1 MAARKYLLWFFGTV
15 GAAVA
20 AIFLFNLIADAYI
33 LNHRAGASVE
43 TVSGFER
50 ALKPA
55 WLAAIQPSM
64 VFIGSS
70 RVRVGFDPTLINQM
84 FHVKSFNYGASSAT
98 AYELRRYVQDAA
110 AQSSVKT
117 IIVGLDP
124 FAGDESVESFGGGF
138 DETHLAVTKTGAPT
152 PQRDWRL
159 FTSRYLSGGALG
171 MHALSVYLLSR
182 LGPNQSAAD
191 RPDLFTAYGQM
202 TRATFDHE
210 MNRRNARTMSLEPSQ
225 DSELRA
231 MLSAI
236 CAYRGNVYLFFPPD
250 NFAIVARYVT
260 NDMSGFVSF
269 KKTVLADVRRHNST
283 CANQVRLFDFMYLN
297 SVTNERL
304 SASHTRSTYY
314 EDPIHFRPPTGLM
327 LLRRMLAHGPDSNIG
342 VELSA
347 DPHANQDIEAIRAQA
362 AEWAKN

>member
-1 MAARKYLLWFFGTV
+1 MAARKYLFWFFGTV
-15 GAAVA
+15 GAAIA

-33 LNHRAGASVE
+33 LNHRASASVE

-70 RVRVGFDPTLINQM
+70 RVRVGFDPALINQI
-84 FHVKSFNYGASSAT
+84 FHLKSFNYGASSAT

-110 AQSSVKT
+110 AQPSVKT

-138 DETHLAVTKTGAPT
+138 DEAHLAVTKTGAPT

-171 MHALSVYLLSR
+171 MHALSVYLLSQ
-182 LGPNQSAAD
+182 LGTNQFAAD
-191 RPDLFTAYGQM
+191 RPDLFTAYGRM
-202 TRATFDHE
+202 TQSTFDRE
-210 MNRRNARTMSLEPSQ
+210 MNRRGARTMSLEPSE

-231 MLSAI
+231 MLSSI
-236 CAYRGNVYLFFPPD
+236 CNYRGNVYLFFPPD
-250 NFAIVARYVT
+250 DFAIVSRYVA
-260 NDMSGFVSF
+260 NDMSGFISF
-269 KKTVLADVRRHNST
+269 KKIVLTDVRRHNST

-297 SVTNERL
+297 SITNERL
-304 SASHTRSTYY
+304 NVSHTRSTYY
-314 EDPIHFRPPTGLM
+314 EDPIHFRPPTGLI
-327 LLRRMLAHGPDSNIG
+327 LLRRMLTHGSDSNIG
-342 VELSA
+342 IELSA
-347 DPHANQDIEAIRAQA
+347 DPRANEDIESIRAQTA
-362 AEWAKN
+362 KWAKN

>member
-20 AIFLFNLIADAYI
+20 AIFLFNMLSDAYI

-55 WLAAIQPSM
+55 WLAAVQPSM

-70 RVRVGFDPTLINQM
+70 RVRVGFDPTLINQV

-110 AQSSVKT
+110 AQRSVKT

-138 DETHLAVTKTGAPT
+138 DEARLAVTKTGAPT
-152 PQRDWRL
+152 PQRDWWL

-171 MHALSVYLLSR
+171 MHALSVYLLSQ
-182 LGPNQSAAD
+182 LGPNQFAAD

-202 TRATFDHE
+202 TQSTFDRE
-210 MNRRNARTMSLEPSQ
+210 MNRRGARRMSLEPSQ
-225 DSELRA
+225 DSELRT
-231 MLSAI
+231 MLSSI

-250 NFAIVARYVT
+250 NFAIIARYVA
-260 NDMSGFVSF
+260 NDMSGFISF
-269 KKTVLADVRRHNST
+269 KKIVLADVRQHNSM
-283 CANQVRLFDFMYLN
+283 CVNQVRLFDFMYLN
-297 SVTNERL
+297 SITNERL

-327 LLRRMLAHGPDSNIG
+327 LLRRMLTPDANANIG
-342 VELSA
+342 IELSA
-347 DPHANQDIEAIRAQA
+347 DPHANEDIESIRAQA

>member
-1 MAARKYLLWFFGTV
+1 
-15 GAAVA
+15 
-20 AIFLFNLIADAYI
+20 
-33 LNHRAGASVE
+33 
-43 TVSGFER
+43 
-50 ALKPA
+50 
-55 WLAAIQPSM
+55 
-64 VFIGSS
+64 
-70 RVRVGFDPTLINQM
+70 VRVGFDPTLINQM

-110 AQSSVKT
+110 AQPSVKT

-124 FAGDESVESFGGGF
+124 FAGDEAVESFGGGF
-138 DETHLAVTKTGAPT
+138 DEPRLAVTKTGAPT

-182 LGPNQSAAD
+182 LGSNQFAAD

-202 TRATFDHE
+202 TQSTFDHE

-225 DSELRA
+225 DIELRV

-250 NFAIVARYVT
+250 NFAIVARYT
-260 NDMSGFVSF
+260 ANDINGFVSF

-297 SVTNERL
+297 SITNERL

-314 EDPIHFRPPTGLM
+314 EDPIHFRPPTGLI
-327 LLRRMLAHGPDSNIG
+327 LLRRMLAPNANDKFGI
-342 VELSA
+342 ELTN
-347 DPHANQDIEAIRAQA
+347 DPRANGDIEAIRAQTV
-362 AEWAKN
+362 E